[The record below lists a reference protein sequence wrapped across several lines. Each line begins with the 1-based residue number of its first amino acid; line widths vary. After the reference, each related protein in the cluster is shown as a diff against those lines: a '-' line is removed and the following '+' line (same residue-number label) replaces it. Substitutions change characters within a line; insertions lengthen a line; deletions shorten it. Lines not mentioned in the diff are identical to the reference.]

1 MQLTR
6 GQNTALQATTLRFTA
21 TSGTP
26 LDVSA
31 LVVDTSLQA
40 LSSDT
45 FVFYNQPH
53 THGVRLGEDSIEVD
67 LDAVL
72 PDAHAV
78 LCIVSVDPLATAGA
92 AFSSVTTS
100 LIDPTGAPVAHFDID
115 CQAAETALICW
126 ELYRRAG
133 QWKVR
138 AVGQG
143 YADGLAG
150 LITRHGVDVD
160 APEPTPPTADLS
172 EDGPIE
178 PLDPHHIAERFTM
191 IMEDAA
197 RTTAALIAAR
207 QFAEARLDQELTDV
221 VSDPATRNGPHAAD
235 ARARAQHRHDTV
247 VAESNTRYTSD
258 TNHLEAELRV
268 IAPRLPRSV
277 ADWTAPAWTTGTAVE
292 VESAGIRIGEVSAP
306 HCGPL
311 RVPVVL
317 PAPLH
322 RPLYIVGADSPATSA
337 VVTAL
342 VLRILAT
349 NPNIVLDVVDLASS
363 LRTLSIG
370 LAHRNGITMTGPEQ
384 IDAYFENASSTAEL
398 TLLDLADPHTI
409 PPEPRLIVLN
419 HFPYGYDQRHLPY
432 IAFLSEHGPALGLS
446 IIVVTDDPASLG
458 VIDDDR
464 PGGSYTVPALD
475 YEDWRDPW
483 TSNTWTFTPDRTPP
497 DAHQLARVLEQIT
510 AR

>member
-6 GQNTALQATTLRFTA
+6 GQNTALQTKTLRFTA

-53 THGVRLGEDSIEVD
+53 THGVRLGEGGVEVD

-78 LCIVSVDPLATAGA
+78 LCVVSVDPLAAAGT

-100 LIDPTGAPVAHFDID
+100 LTDSTGSPVAHFDID
-115 CQAAETALICW
+115 CRAAETAVICW

-133 QWKVR
+133 TWKVR

-143 YADGLAG
+143 YADGVAG
-150 LITRHGVDVD
+150 LITRHGVDVED
-160 APEPTPPTADLS
+160 PTPELEAASPG
-172 EDGPIE
+172 EYGPIE
-178 PLDPHHIAERFTM
+178 PLDPRHVVERFTM

-207 QFAEARLDQELTDV
+207 QFAETRLDQELTAA
-221 VSDPATRNGPHAAD
+221 VSDPATRNSPHAAD
-235 ARARAQHRHDTV
+235 ARARAQQRHDTV
-247 VAESNTRYTSD
+247 VAESYARYTSD
-258 TNHLEAELRV
+258 TIHLDTELR
-268 IAPRLPRSV
+268 ALDPQLPRSV
-277 ADWTAPAWTTGTAVE
+277 ADWTAPAWTMGSAVAE
-292 VESAGIRIGEVSAP
+292 ESAGIRIGDVSAP

-322 RPLYIVGADSPATSA
+322 RPLHIIGADCPATSA
-337 VVTAL
+337 VTTAL
-342 VLRILAT
+342 ALRILAT
-349 NPNIVLDVVDLASS
+349 NPDIILDMVDLSSS
-363 LRTLSIG
+363 LHTLSIS
-370 LAHRNGITMTGPEQ
+370 LADRNGTTTTSP
-384 IDAYFENASSTAEL
+384 DHVSSYLETTSSAAEL
-398 TLLDLADPHTI
+398 ALLDGAHPHAVPTTS
-409 PPEPRLIVLN
+409 RLILLN
-419 HFPYGYDQRHLPY
+419 HFPYGYDERHLPH
-432 IAFLSEHGPALGLS
+432 IRFITEHGPALGIS
-446 IIVVTDDPASLG
+446 TIVVTDDPASLG
-458 VIDDDR
+458 AIDHDP
-464 PGGSYTVPALD
+464 PGGSYTVPAFD
-475 YEDWRDPW
+475 NEDWHDPW
-483 TSNTWTFTPDRTPP
+483 TSNTWTFTPDRTPT
-497 DAHQLARVLEQIT
+497 DARQLETVLGRIVNQ
-510 AR
+510 

>member
-26 LDVSA
+26 LNVSA

-53 THGVRLGEDSIEVD
+53 TYGVRLGEGSVDVD

-78 LCIVSVDPLATAGA
+78 LCIVSVDPLAADT

-100 LIDPTGAPVAHFDID
+100 LTDPTGAPVAHFNID
-115 CQAAETALICW
+115 CRAAETAVICW

-133 QWKVR
+133 TWKVR

-143 YADGLAG
+143 YADGLVG

-160 APEPTPPTADLS
+160 DPTPELEAASPG
-172 EDGPIE
+172 EYGPIE
-178 PLDPHHIAERFTM
+178 PLDPHHIVERFTM

-207 QFAEARLDQELTDV
+207 QFAEARLDQELTTMV
-221 VSDPATRNGPHAAD
+221 ADPATRNGPHVVD
-235 ARARAQHRHDTV
+235 ARARAQHRHDTL
-247 VAESNTRYTSD
+247 VAESNARYTSD
-258 TNHLEAELRV
+258 TSHLEVELRA
-268 IAPRLPRSV
+268 ISPRLPRSV
-277 ADWTAPAWTTGTAVE
+277 ADWTAPAWTTGTAVDK
-292 VESAGIRIGEVSAP
+292 ESTGIRIGEVSAP
-306 HCGPL
+306 HCGTL
-311 RVPVVL
+311 RIPVVL
-317 PAPLH
+317 LAPLH
-322 RPLYIVGADSPATSA
+322 RPLHIIGADSAETSA

-349 NPNIVLDVVDLASS
+349 NPSIVLDVVDLASS

-370 LAHRNGITMTGPEQ
+370 LAHRNGITITAPDQ

-398 TLLDLADPHTI
+398 ALLDLADPHAVS
-409 PPEPRLIVLN
+409 PEPRLIVLN

-446 IIVVTDDPASLG
+446 TIVVTDDPTSLS
-458 VIDDDR
+458 VIDDAR
-464 PGGSYTVPALD
+464 PGGSYTVPARD
-475 YEDWRDPW
+475 YEDWHDPW
-483 TSNTWTFTPDRTPP
+483 TSNTWTFTPDRTPS

>member
-53 THGVRLGEDSIEVD
+53 THGVRLGEGSVEVD

-78 LCIVSVDPLATAGA
+78 LCIVSVDPLAAAGTG
-92 AFSSVTTS
+92 FSSVTTS
-100 LIDPTGAPVAHFDID
+100 LTDPTGSPVAHFDID
-115 CQAAETALICW
+115 CQAAETAVICW

-133 QWKVR
+133 TWKLR

-160 APEPTPPTADLS
+160 DPTPEPEAASPG
-172 EDGPIE
+172 EYGPIE
-178 PLDPHHIAERFTM
+178 PLDPRHIVERFTM

-197 RTTAALIAAR
+197 RTTAALTAAR
-207 QFAEARLDQELTDV
+207 QFAETRLDQELTTA
-221 VSDPATRNGPHAAD
+221 VSDPATRNSPQAAD

-247 VAESNTRYTSD
+247 VAESYARYTSD
-258 TNHLEAELRV
+258 TIHLDTELR
-268 IAPRLPRSV
+268 ALDPQLPRSV
-277 ADWTAPAWTTGTAVE
+277 ADWTAPAWTARTAVTE
-292 VESAGIRIGEVSAP
+292 ESAGIRIGEVSAP

-322 RPLYIVGADSPATSA
+322 RPLHIIGADCPATSA
-337 VVTAL
+337 VTTAL

-349 NPNIVLDVVDLASS
+349 NPAIILDLVDLSSS
-363 LRTLSIG
+363 LHTLSIS
-370 LAHRNGITMTGPEQ
+370 LAHRNGTTITSPDHIGSYLETT
-384 IDAYFENASSTAEL
+384 ASTVEL
-398 TLLDLADPHTI
+398 ALLDLAHPHAVS
-409 PPEPRLIVLN
+409 PAPRLIVLN
-419 HFPYGYDQRHLPY
+419 HFPYGYDERHVPH
-432 IAFLSEHGPALGLS
+432 IRFLIEHGSALGIS
-446 IIVVTDDPASLG
+446 TIVVTEDPASLG
-458 VIDDDR
+458 AIDDDL
-464 PGGSYTVPALD
+464 PGRGYTVPAFD
-475 YEDWRDPW
+475 NEDWHDPW
-483 TSNTWTFTPDRTPP
+483 TSNTWTFTPDRTPA

>member
-1 MQLTR
+1 MHLTR
-6 GQNTALQATTLRFTA
+6 GQNTALQAKTLRFTA

-40 LSSDT
+40 LASDT

-53 THGVRLGEDSIEVD
+53 THGVRLWEDSVDID

-72 PDAHAV
+72 PEAHAV
-78 LCIVSVDPLATAGA
+78 LCIVSVDPLAAVGA
-92 AFSSVTTS
+92 TITSVTAS
-100 LIDPTGAPVAHFDID
+100 LSDSSGTPVAYFDID

-133 QWKVR
+133 RWKVR

-150 LITRHGVDVD
+150 LIARHGVDVD
-160 APEPTPPTADLS
+160 DAAPPTASLS
-172 EDGPIE
+172 EYGPIE
-178 PLDPHHIAERFTM
+178 PLDPHHIVERFIM

-197 RTTAALIAAR
+197 RTTAALIAGR
-207 QFAEARLDQELTDV
+207 QFAEARLDQELSDV
-221 VSDPATRNGPHAAD
+221 VSNPATRNSPQVAD
-235 ARARAQHRHDTV
+235 ARARAQHRYDTV
-247 VAESNTRYTSD
+247 VAESNARYTSD
-258 TNHLEAELRV
+258 TSHLEVELRA
-268 IAPRLPRSV
+268 ISPQLPRSV
-277 ADWTAPAWTTGTAVE
+277 ADWTAPAWTTGTAVDK
-292 VESAGIRIGEVSAP
+292 ESTAIRIGEVSAP
-306 HCGPL
+306 HCGTL
-311 RVPVVL
+311 RIPVVL

-322 RPLYIVGADSPATSA
+322 RPLHIIGADSPQTSA

-349 NPNIVLDVVDLASS
+349 NPNMVLDVVDLASS
-363 LRTLSIG
+363 LRTLNIG
-370 LAHRNGITMTGPEQ
+370 LAHRNGITITAPDQ

-398 TLLDLADPHTI
+398 ALLDLADPHTVS
-409 PPEPRLIVLN
+409 PEPRLIVLN

-432 IAFLSEHGPALGLS
+432 IALLSEHGPTLGLS
-446 IIVVTDDPASLG
+446 TIVVTDDPTSLG
-458 VIDDDR
+458 VIEAAR

-475 YEDWRDPW
+475 FEDWHDPW
-483 TSNTWTFTPDRTPP
+483 TSGTWTFSPDRTPR
-497 DAHQLARVLEQIT
+497 DASQLTRVLAQI
-510 AR
+510 ANQ

>member
-53 THGVRLGEDSIEVD
+53 THGVRLGEGSVEVD
-67 LDAVL
+67 LDAAL

-78 LCIVSVDPLATAGA
+78 LCIVSVDPLAAAGTA
-92 AFSSVTTS
+92 FTSVTTS
-100 LIDPTGAPVAHFDID
+100 LTDPTGAPVAHFDID
-115 CQAAETALICW
+115 CQAAETAVICW

-160 APEPTPPTADLS
+160 DPAPEPPAASPG
-172 EDGPIE
+172 EYGPIE
-178 PLDPHHIAERFTM
+178 PLDPRHIVERFTM

-197 RTTAALIAAR
+197 RTTAALLAAR
-207 QFAEARLDQELTDV
+207 QFAETRLDQELTTA
-221 VSDPATRNGPHAAD
+221 VSDPATRNSPHAAD

-247 VAESNTRYTSD
+247 VAESYARYTSD
-258 TNHLEAELRV
+258 TIHLDTELR
-268 IAPRLPRSV
+268 ALDPQLPRSV
-277 ADWTAPAWTTGTAVE
+277 ADWTAPAWTTCTTAAE
-292 VESAGIRIGEVSAP
+292 ESAGIRIGEVSAP
-306 HCGPL
+306 NCGPL

-322 RPLYIVGADSPATSA
+322 RPLHIIGADCPATSA
-337 VVTAL
+337 VTTAL
-342 VLRILAT
+342 ALRILST
-349 NPNIVLDVVDLASS
+349 NPDIILDMVDLSSS
-363 LRTLSIG
+363 LHTLSIS
-370 LAHRNGITMTGPEQ
+370 LAHRNGTTITSPGHISSYLETT
-384 IDAYFENASSTAEL
+384 ASTAEL
-398 TLLDLADPHTI
+398 ALLDLAHPHAV
-409 PPEPRLIVLN
+409 PPAPRLIVLN
-419 HFPYGYDQRHLPY
+419 HFPYGYDERHLPH
-432 IAFLSEHGPALGLS
+432 IRFLTEHGPSLRIS
-446 IIVVTDDPASLG
+446 IIVVSDDPASLDA
-458 VIDDDR
+458 IDDDL
-464 PGGSYTVPALD
+464 PGRSYTVPAFD
-475 YEDWRDPW
+475 NEDWHDPW
-483 TSNTWTFTPDRTPP
+483 TSNTWTFSPDRAPV
-497 DAHQLARVLEQIT
+497 DAHQLARVLAQI
-510 AR
+510 ANQ

>member
-6 GQNTALQATTLRFTA
+6 GQNTALQAKTLRFTA

-45 FVFYNQPH
+45 FVFYNQQH
-53 THGVRLGEDSIEVD
+53 THGVRLGDDSVDID

-78 LCIVSVDPLATAGA
+78 LCIVSVDPLAAVGTTIT
-92 AFSSVTTS
+92 SVTAS
-100 LIDPTGAPVAHFDID
+100 LTDSTGAPVANFDID

-133 QWKVR
+133 RWKVR

-160 APEPTPPTADLS
+160 DPTPGPVASLS
-172 EDGPIE
+172 EYGPIE
-178 PLDPHHIAERFTM
+178 PLDPHHIVERFTM

-197 RTTAALIAAR
+197 RTTAALIAGR
-207 QFAEARLDQELTDV
+207 QFAEARLDQELSDV
-221 VSDPATRNGPHAAD
+221 ISDPAARNSPQTAD

-247 VAESNTRYTSD
+247 VAESNARYISD
-258 TNHLEAELRV
+258 TSHLEAELRA

-277 ADWTAPAWTTGTAVE
+277 ADWTAPAWTTGTAVNK
-292 VESAGIRIGEVSAP
+292 ESAGIRIGEVSAP
-306 HCGPL
+306 HCGTL
-311 RVPVVL
+311 RIPVVL

-322 RPLYIVGADSPATSA
+322 RPLHILGADSPETSA

-342 VLRILAT
+342 VLRILAA

-370 LAHRNGITMTGPEQ
+370 LAHRNGITITAPDQ

-398 TLLDLADPHTI
+398 ALLDLADPHTVS
-409 PPEPRLIVLN
+409 PEPRLIVLN

-446 IIVVTDDPASLG
+446 TIVVTDDPSSLCA
-458 VIDDDR
+458 IDDDR
-464 PGGSYTVPALD
+464 PGSSYTVPARD

-497 DAHQLARVLEQIT
+497 NAHQLARVLEQIT